1 MFRKYFAFL
10 QPYRRDYCQYLA
22 GVVLRQALVLAGGY
36 SLVWALRVG
45 IRHVTVP
52 EWVFVAAFILF
63 DAAYLRLDLG
73 LNYLFSARVS
83 YPLFGKLRTEALEK
97 VLDMPMAWHQR
108 QSSGEL
114 VGKVNNGVGKV
125 VQTTEGV
132 SRELLPALIQT
143 GFSLIPLL
151 WVSPVTTP
159 PLLVALGVFLWL
171 TLMENRRRRPFAK
184 RRYEGYNRDFGLFSE
199 SVQAIQPVVQYGQE
213 GQVLGKY
220 QRVQQR
226 IINHGLEEAR
236 IGTRFGFR
244 RNLVVSIARRACQGV
259 WIWQY
264 RHNALDAAMIL
275 YLNMLT
281 EQLLA
286 SFAGYASL
294 LERIYEG
301 VEPARALIKLMAEK
315 PAIAHDRSAP
325 RVKVARQAGV
335 RMSGVRFTYP
345 RSRDAVL
352 KDLHLEIAPGTVLGI
367 VGRSGSGKTTIQNL
381 LTRLFDV
388 QEGLVEICGEDVRK
402 WPLDQLRSLFSH
414 VSQNGGVFF
423 SGTRMVDVI
432 RFTRPEAS
440 FTEVVRAAK
449 AACIHE
455 DICRLPA
462 KYRSRIGQGGLTLSK
477 GQQQRIALAQALVAM
492 QDERKILV
500 LDEFTSALDSETEE
514 RILQNLAP
522 WLAGRTVIIVA
533 HRLSTV
539 RKLADEII
547 VLDRVGIVEQGTHEE
562 LIAAGGWYADMARLQ
577 AVSGEA
583 DPLAARR
590 LLVRVG

>member
-1 MFRKYFAFL
+1 MTRQYLAFL
-10 QPYRRDYCQYLA
+10 RPYRRDYYRYLS

-45 IRHVTVP
+45 IRHVSVP
-52 EWVFVAAFILF
+52 EWAFVAGFILF

-97 VLDMPMAWHQR
+97 ALDMPMAWHQR

-114 VGKVNNGVGKV
+114 VGKVNNGVGKL

-143 GFSLIPLL
+143 GLSLIPLL

-159 PLLVALGVFLWL
+159 PLLLALGLFLWL
-171 TLMENRRRRPFAK
+171 TLLENRQRRPFAK
-184 RRYEGYNRDFGLFSE
+184 LRYEGYNRDFGLFSE

-213 GQVLGKY
+213 GQVLRRY
-220 QRVQQR
+220 RRVQDR
-226 IINHGLEEAR
+226 IIERGLEEAR
-236 IGTRFGFR
+236 IGKRFGFR
-244 RNLVVSIARRACQGV
+244 RNLVVTIARRACQGV

-301 VEPARALIKLMAEK
+301 VEPARALVKLMAEK
-315 PAIAHDRSAP
+315 PAIAHDRAAT
-325 RVKVARQAGV
+325 RVRVSPEAGV
-335 RMSGVRFTYP
+335 RMSGVDFTYP
-345 RSRDAVL
+345 RSKQAVL
-352 KDLHLEIAPGTVLGI
+352 KELHLEVAPGTVLGI
-367 VGRSGSGKTTIQNL
+367 VGRSGCGKTTIQNL

-388 QEGLVEICGEDVRK
+388 QGGSVEICGEDVRN
-402 WPLDQLRSLFSH
+402 WPLDQLRGMFSH

-432 RFTRPEAS
+432 RFTRPEAT
-440 FTEVVRAAK
+440 FAEAVKAAK

-455 DICRLPA
+455 DICRMPA
-462 KYRSRIGQGGLTLSK
+462 KYKSRIGQGGLTLSK

-492 QDERKILV
+492 ADQRKILV

-514 RILQNLAP
+514 RILQNLGP
-522 WLAGRTVIIVA
+522 WLEGRTVIIVA

-539 RKLADEII
+539 RKLADEIV
-547 VLDRVGIVEQGTHEE
+547 VLDREGIAEQGTHDQ
-562 LIAAGGWYADMARLQ
+562 LIARGGWYAEMARLQ

-583 DPLAARR
+583 DHPAQPR
-590 LLVRVG
+590 LLARVG

>member
-1 MFRKYFAFL
+1 MTRQYFAFL
-10 QPYRRDYCQYLA
+10 RPYRRDYYRYLA

-45 IRHVTVP
+45 IGHVSVP
-52 EWVFVAAFILF
+52 EWVFVAGFVLF

-83 YPLFGKLRTEALEK
+83 YPLFGRLRTEALEK
-97 VLDMPMAWHQR
+97 VLGMPMEWHQR

-125 VQTTEGV
+125 VQTSEGV

-143 GFSLIPLL
+143 GFSLAPLL
-151 WVSPVTTP
+151 WVSPATTP
-159 PLLVALGVFLWL
+159 PLLVALGLFLWL
-171 TLMENRRRRPFAK
+171 TLLENRRRRPFAK
-184 RRYEGYNRDFGLFSE
+184 RRYHGYNRDFGLFSE
-199 SVQAIQPVVQYGQE
+199 SVQSIQPVVQYGQE
-213 GQVLGKY
+213 GQVLRRY

-226 IINHGLEEAR
+226 IIEHGLEEAR
-236 IGTRFGFR
+236 IGNRFGFR
-244 RNLVVSIARRACQGV
+244 RNLIVSIARRACQGV

-264 RHNALDAAMIL
+264 RHNTLDAAMIL

-301 VEPARALIKLMAEK
+301 VEPARALVKLMAEK
-315 PAIAHDRSAP
+315 PAIAQDPSARP
-325 RVKVARQAGV
+325 VRVDGEAGV
-335 RMSGVRFTYP
+335 RMTGVEFTYP
-345 RSRDAVL
+345 RSNQTVL
-352 KDLHLEIAPGTVLGI
+352 RDLHLEIAPGMVLGI
-367 VGRSGSGKTTIQNL
+367 VGRSGCGKTTIQNL

-388 QEGLVEICGEDVRK
+388 QKGSVEICGEDVRL
-402 WPLDQLRSLFSH
+402 WPLAQLRGLFSH
-414 VSQNGGVFF
+414 VSQSGGVFF

-432 RFTRPEAS
+432 RFTRPDAT
-440 FTEVVRAAK
+440 FREVVQAAK

-455 DICRLPA
+455 DICRMPA
-462 KYRSRIGQGGLTLSK
+462 KYRSRMGQGGLTLSK
-477 GQQQRIALAQALVAM
+477 GQQQRVALAQALLAM
-492 QDERKILV
+492 QDERRILV

-514 RILQNLAP
+514 RILQNLEP
-522 WLAGRTVIIVA
+522 WLQGRTVIIVA

-539 RKLADEII
+539 RKLAHEII
-547 VLDRVGIVEQGTHEE
+547 VLDREGIVEQGTHEE
-562 LIAAGGWYADMARLQ
+562 LIAQGGWYAEMAKLQ
-577 AVSGEA
+577 AVSGETA
-583 DPLAARR
+583 HPAKPR
-590 LLVRVG
+590 LLARVG

>member
-1 MFRKYFAFL
+1 MVIGGENV
-10 QPYRRDYCQYLA
+10 QLA
-22 GVVLRQALVLAGGY
+22 HCLTPEDRGLVSLPLYHINAEIVSAMAPLVSGSSVV
-36 SLVWALRVG
+36 
-45 IRHVTVP
+45 VP
-52 EWVFVAAFILF
+52 ETVFGQRLLAPYFGISV
-63 DAAYLRLDLG
+63 YLVFHRPDDLLLSG
-73 LNYLFSARVS
+73 QRHGNRRARV
-83 YPLFGKLRTEALEK
+83 PLESDSVRPVGFG
-97 VLDMPMAWHQR
+97 
-108 QSSGEL
+108 
-114 VGKVNNGVGKV
+114 
-125 VQTTEGV
+125 
-132 SRELLPALIQT
+132 PAA
-143 GFSLIPLL
+143 PL
-151 WVSPVTTP
+151 T
-159 PLLVALGVFLWL
+159 A
-171 TLMENRRRRPFAK
+171 
-184 RRYEGYNRDFGLFSE
+184 
-199 SVQAIQPVVQYGQE
+199 
-213 GQVLGKY
+213 
-220 QRVQQR
+220 
-226 IINHGLEEAR
+226 
-236 IGTRFGFR
+236 
-244 RNLVVSIARRACQGV
+244 QGV
-259 WIWQY
+259 RDKIQ
-264 RHNALDAAMIL
+264 L
-275 YLNMLT
+275 
-281 EQLLA
+281 QLLA

-315 PAIAHDRSAP
+315 PAIAHDRSAR
-325 RVKVARQAGV
+325 RVKVGRQAAV

-367 VGRSGSGKTTIQNL
+367 VGRSGCGKTTIQNL

-388 QEGLVEICGEDVRK
+388 QEGSVEICGEDVRK

-432 RFTRPEAS
+432 RFTRPAAS
-440 FTEVVRAAK
+440 FTDVVRAAK

-462 KYRSRIGQGGLTLSK
+462 KYQSRIGQGGLTLSK

-492 QDERKILV
+492 QDDRKILV

-514 RILQNLAP
+514 RILQNLGP

-547 VLDRVGIVEQGTHEE
+547 VLDREGIVEQGTHEE

-583 DPLAARR
+583 DPLAPHR